1 MTPEEINELLDVYIL
16 SLPEKDRI
24 AYEIA
29 KSHLGSSFN
38 LRRSNGFK
46 EFVRNQRFL
55 DGTSLEPPA

>member
-1 MTPEEINELLDVYIL
+1 MTPEEINELLDIYIL

-46 EFVRNQRFL
+46 QFL
-55 DGTSLEPPA
+55 KENSSNSTEKK

>member
-1 MTPEEINELLDVYIL
+1 MTPEEINELLDIYIL
-16 SLPEKDRI
+16 SLPDKERQ

-46 EFVRNQRFL
+46 EFLKQQTQTN
-55 DGTSLEPPA
+55 EP